1 MMRILVTLLLA
12 AFYSVPS
19 SWALACTGCVDLD
32 ELNFQ
37 KTVDRFPFSIV
48 KFDIAFPY
56 GEKHEAFAAFAKSA
70 HRATKD
76 LLIATVGIK
85 DYGDLEN
92 KALGERYKVDE
103 KNFPAI
109 FLFKGNAEEYIQ
121 LPSHKDVTVNNLK
134 AFINSNTHYYIGR
147 DGCIKEFNEALKN
160 YANIPDEEQLK
171 LIEKLQAKQEQ
182 LTNSEDQQNG
192 KSYLIYMRKIH
203 EVGYGFLEEETKRL
217 LRLKASKVS
226 EGKKEE
232 LLKKLNIL
240 EAFRV
245 PRVTKAENEK
255 QEL

>member
-1 MMRILVTLLLA
+1 MRILVTLLLA

-92 KALGERYKVDE
+92 KVSSMNYSSEFKV
-103 KNFPAI
+103 
-109 FLFKGNAEEYIQ
+109 
-121 LPSHKDVTVNNLK
+121 
-134 AFINSNTHYYIGR
+134 INW
-147 DGCIKEFNEALKN
+147 
-160 YANIPDEEQLK
+160 
-171 LIEKLQAKQEQ
+171 
-182 LTNSEDQQNG
+182 
-192 KSYLIYMRKIH
+192 
-203 EVGYGFLEEETKRL
+203 
-217 LRLKASKVS
+217 LRLFFLVY
-226 EGKKEE
+226 
-232 LLKKLNIL
+232 
-240 EAFRV
+240 
-245 PRVTKAENEK
+245 
-255 QEL
+255 